1 MAEFGENL
9 KNVREQKGYTQQ
21 TLADHLYVTRQ
32 AVSRWEGGS
41 RYPDLMT
48 AKKMAQFL
56 EVSLDELLTDDDMR
70 LYAEKNAIIENPI
83 VKRGQLIL
91 LALAFMSMLFLSI
104 IQITNISLDG
114 GNTLIYNS
122 DTPTY
127 LLLTIVL
134 GISIFSALFDR
145 LTPKATLGIYGCYF
159 GLSLLIGLTSLINLP
174 TGSIPFFFWGN
185 MVLNLLCLILTI
197 YFFTGKQ
204 NAYPL
209 PLYISCGTYS
219 FFGIILFMK
228 GLCTGTFQQDTYGN
242 YLMNSTLSLL
252 ANLILLAL
260 LVIMTYTLH
269 RKRRLSAQ

>member
-56 EVSLDELLTDDDMR
+56 EVSLDELLTDDDMK

-83 VKRGQLIL
+83 AKRGQLIL

-104 IQITNISLDG
+104 IQFTNFSFEG
-114 GNTLIYNS
+114 GTVLIYNS

-127 LLLTIVL
+127 LLLTVVL
-134 GISIFSALFDR
+134 GLSVFSALFDR
-145 LTPKATLGIYGCYF
+145 LTPKATLIIYGCYF
-159 GLSLLIGLTSLINLP
+159 GISFLIGLISLFRLP
-174 TGSIPFFFWGN
+174 AGSIPLFFWGN
-185 MVLNLLCLILTI
+185 MVFNLLCLIFTI
-197 YFFTGKQ
+197 CFFTGKRIIS
-204 NAYPL
+204 PM

-219 FFGIILFMK
+219 IFGIVLFMK
-228 GLCTGTFQQDTYGN
+228 GLFIDAFHQDTYRN
-242 YLMNSTLSLL
+242 YLMDSTLSLL

-260 LVIMTYTLH
+260 LAVMVYTLH